1 MKNLSVH
8 EHLNNLATSPLCVAI
23 TDKKTAKALLEQD
36 TVFCC
41 GDLRRIVVK
50 HRGLGVYKV
59 FTEPVILW
67 EDLEEDQIKLA
78 NIRNISILYYD
89 E

>member
-1 MKNLSVH
+1 MKTLNVH
-8 EHLNNLATSPLCVAI
+8 EHLNNFASSPLCVAI

-36 TVFCC
+36 TVFCR

-59 FTEPVILW
+59 FTEPVIL
-67 EDLEEDQIKLA
+67 
-78 NIRNISILYYD
+78 
-89 E
+89 